1 MTNLNRLAE
10 TAVNGLEK
18 SMLGGVKKE
27 SAVKAIKNVAEE
39 GSRQIEQLTQT
50 VSSQSARITGLSQEV
65 KEATQQLQNANAS
78 LAYTQGELATKDK
91 ALAEITEQ
99 LTKTKTKTGLSD
111 AKATKKGVS
120 KLKDGSIQ
128 EISVNKNGTR
138 MKKITG
144 ANGNIKSYEV
154 EQLDGSVRKT
164 EFDSLSGKRVKTKT
178 NTTGE
183 EVTMDYDLAG
193 KNTKVSAKTEP
204 KPELIKR
211 SKVDDNKIVEE
222 FSDGSKVVRTQLQL
236 SPNEYQKSI
245 IKIEK
250 FDNAGEKTE
259 LYKEIITEDGA
270 KLTLHVNYGDDT
282 VATKVC
288 TTSDGLER
296 IREKTISTNEFGET
310 FVSQAKYKSE
320 AGEIVYRP
328 TQTDMMGNITKA
340 ESVATY
346 NLPDNAS
353 YNRAKTVKTSFD
365 IDNSSK
371 FFGPRAIR
379 TADTVITKDGSRIER
394 LYDKED
400 RISQA
405 LGYDSKGVGNNYL
418 KDNIR
423 FGKEYNQEPLSTY
436 NLSLNRD
443 VENM

>member
-1 MTNLNRLAE
+1 MTNLNKLAE

-50 VSSQSARITGLSQEV
+50 ASSQSARITGLSQEV
-65 KEATQQLQNANAS
+65 QEAAQQLQNANAS

-91 ALAEITEQ
+91 ALAETTEQ
-99 LTKTKTKTGLSD
+99 LTKTKSD
-111 AKATKKGVS
+111 LKKAKATKKGVS
-120 KLKDGSIQ
+120 KLKDGTIQ
-128 EISVNKNGTR
+128 EVAVNKNGTR

-144 ANGNIKSYEV
+144 ANGNVKSYEV

-204 KPELIKR
+204 KPELVKR
-211 SKVDDNKIVEE
+211 SKVDNNKIVEE
-222 FSDGSKVVRTQLQL
+222 FSDGSKAVRTQF
-236 SPNEYQKSI
+236 SGNEYVKSSSQ
-245 IKIEK
+245 IEK
-250 FDNAGEKTE
+250 FDKAGNKTE
-259 LYKEIITEDGA
+259 LYKERIKTDGA
-270 KLTLHVNYGDDT
+270 KESLHVNYGDDT
-282 VATKVC
+282 VVTKVY
-288 TTSDGLER
+288 TTNDGLER
-296 IREKTISTNEFGET
+296 IQEKTLSTNEFGEK
-310 FVSQAKYKSE
+310 FVSQSKYKSE

-328 TQTDMMGNITKA
+328 TQTDMMGNIIKA

-346 NLPDNAS
+346 KLPDNAS
-353 YNRAKTVKTSFD
+353 SYRAKTVKTSFD
-365 IDNSSK
+365 IDNSNK
-371 FFGPRAIR
+371 FSGPRAIR
-379 TADTVITKDGSRIER
+379 TADTVITKDGTRVES
-394 LYDKED
+394 LYDKGD

-405 LGYDSKGVGNNYL
+405 LGYDSHGVQRNYRDRDSISFSE
-418 KDNIR
+418 KR
-423 FGKEYNQEPLSTY
+423 YQEPLNVY
-436 NLSLNRD
+436 ALSLNRN

>member
-1 MTNLNRLAE
+1 M
-10 TAVNGLEK
+10 
-18 SMLGGVKKE
+18 
-27 SAVKAIKNVAEE
+27 
-39 GSRQIEQLTQT
+39 
-50 VSSQSARITGLSQEV
+50 
-65 KEATQQLQNANAS
+65 
-78 LAYTQGELATKDK
+78 
-91 ALAEITEQ
+91 
-99 LTKTKTKTGLSD
+99 
-111 AKATKKGVS
+111 
-120 KLKDGSIQ
+120 
-128 EISVNKNGTR
+128 
-138 MKKITG
+138 
-144 ANGNIKSYEV
+144 
-154 EQLDGSVRKT
+154 
-164 EFDSLSGKRVKTKT
+164 
-178 NTTGE
+178 
-183 EVTMDYDLAG
+183 
-193 KNTKVSAKTEP
+193 
-204 KPELIKR
+204 
-211 SKVDDNKIVEE
+211 
-222 FSDGSKVVRTQLQL
+222 
-236 SPNEYQKSI
+236 
-245 IKIEK
+245 
-250 FDNAGEKTE
+250 
-259 LYKEIITEDGA
+259 
-270 KLTLHVNYGDDT
+270 TLHVNYGDDT

>member
-27 SAVKAIKNVAEE
+27 SAVKAIKEVAEE

-50 VSSQSARITGLSQEV
+50 ASSQSARITGLSQEV
-65 KEATQQLQNANAS
+65 QTATQQLKNANAS
-78 LAYTQGELATKDK
+78 LAYAQGELATKDK
-91 ALAEITEQ
+91 ALAETTEQ
-99 LTKTKTKTGLSD
+99 LTKTKSDLSD
-111 AKATKKGVS
+111 AKSTKKGVS

-144 ANGNIKSYEV
+144 ANGNVKSYEV

-164 EFDSLSGKRVKTKT
+164 EFDALSGKRVQTKT

-204 KPELIKR
+204 KPALVSRE
-211 SKVDDNKIVEE
+211 KVDGKIVEE
-222 FSDGSKVVRTQLQL
+222 FSDGSKVVRTQL
-236 SPNEYQKSI
+236 SPNES
-245 IKIEK
+245 KIEK
-250 FDNAGEKTE
+250 FDNAGNKTE
-259 LYKEIITEDGA
+259 LYQERIKDDA
-270 KLTLHVNYGDDT
+270 NVTLHVNYGDDT
-282 VATKVC
+282 VVTKVY
-288 TTSDGLER
+288 TTNDGLER
-296 IREKTISTNEFGET
+296 IREKTISTNEFGEK

-328 TQTDMMGNITKA
+328 TQTDMVGNITKG

-346 NLPDNAS
+346 KLPDNAEAT
-353 YNRAKTVKTSFD
+353 RAKTVKTSFD

-371 FFGPRAIR
+371 FWGPRAII
-379 TADTVITKDGSRIER
+379 TSDTVITKDGSRLER
-394 LYDKED
+394 FYNKED
-400 RISQA
+400 RFVQA
-405 LGYDSKGVGNNYL
+405 FGYDSKGAERNYL

-423 FGKEYNQEPLSTY
+423 FSKEYNQEPLSPI
-436 NLSLNRD
+436 NLSLSRD
-443 VENM
+443 IEI

>member
-27 SAVKAIKNVAEE
+27 SAVKAIKEVVEE

-50 VSSQSARITGLSQEV
+50 ASSQSARITGLSQEV
-65 KEATQQLQNANAS
+65 QTATQQLKNANAS
-78 LAYTQGELATKDK
+78 LAYAQGELATKDK
-91 ALAEITEQ
+91 ALAETTEQ
-99 LTKTKTKTGLSD
+99 LTKTKADLSN
-111 AKATKKGVS
+111 AKSTKKGVS
-120 KLKDGSIQ
+120 KLKDGNTQ

-144 ANGNIKSYEV
+144 ANGNVKSYEV

-164 EFDSLSGKRVKTKT
+164 EFDALSGKRVQTKT

-204 KPELIKR
+204 KPTLVNRE
-211 SKVDDNKIVEE
+211 KVDNNKIVEE
-222 FSDGSKVVRTQLQL
+222 FSDGSKAIRTQF
-236 SPNEYQKSI
+236 PGNEYVKSSSQ
-245 IKIEK
+245 IEK
-250 FDNAGEKTE
+250 FDKAGNKTE
-259 LYKEIITEDGA
+259 LYTERIKTDGGKE
-270 KLTLHVNYGDDT
+270 TLHVNYGDDT
-282 VATKVC
+282 VATKVY

-328 TQTDMMGNITKA
+328 TQTDMVGNITKG

-346 NLPDNAS
+346 KLPDNAEGT
-353 YNRAKTVKTSFD
+353 RAKTVKTSFD

-379 TADTVITKDGSRIER
+379 TSDTVITKDGSRLER
-394 LYDKED
+394 LYNKED
-400 RISQA
+400 RFTQV
-405 LGYDSKGVGNNYL
+405 LGYDSKGVERNYL
-418 KDNIR
+418 KDNIS
-423 FGKEYNQEPLSTY
+423 FSKEYNQEPLSII

-443 VENM
+443 LEKM

>member
-50 VSSQSARITGLSQEV
+50 ASSQSARITGLSQEV
-65 KEATQQLQNANAS
+65 QEAAQQLQNANAS
-78 LAYTQGELATKDK
+78 LAYAHGELAAKDK
-91 ALAEITEQ
+91 ALAETTEQ
-99 LTKTKTKTGLSD
+99 LTKTKADLSN
-111 AKATKKGVS
+111 AKSTKKGVS
-120 KLKDGSIQ
+120 KLKDGTIQ
-128 EISVNKNGTR
+128 EVAVNKNGTR
-138 MKKITG
+138 MKTIK
-144 ANGNIKSYEV
+144 APNGNVKSYEV

-164 EFDSLSGKRVKTKT
+164 EFDALSGKRVQTKT

-193 KNTKVSAKTEP
+193 KNTKVSTKAEP
-204 KPELIKR
+204 KPELVKR
-211 SKVDDNKIVEE
+211 SKVDNNKIVEE
-222 FSDGSKVVRTQLQL
+222 FSDGSKAVRTQFLG
-236 SPNEYQKSI
+236 NEYVKSSSQ
-245 IKIEK
+245 IEK
-250 FDNAGEKTE
+250 FDKAGNKTE
-259 LYKEIITEDGA
+259 LYKERIKTDGG
-270 KLTLHVNYGDDT
+270 KETLHVNYGDDT
-282 VATKVC
+282 VVTKVY
-288 TTSDGLER
+288 TTNDGLER
-296 IREKTISTNEFGET
+296 IREKTLSTNEFGET

-328 TQTDMMGNITKA
+328 TQTDMMGNIIKA

-346 NLPDNAS
+346 KLPDNAS

-365 IDNSSK
+365 IDNSNK
-371 FFGPRAIR
+371 FFGPRVIR
-379 TADTVITKDGSRIER
+379 TADTVITQDGSRLER

-405 LGYDSKGVGNNYL
+405 LGYDSHGVGNNYL
-418 KDNIR
+418 KDNIS
-423 FGKEYNQEPLSTY
+423 FSKERYQNPLHVC